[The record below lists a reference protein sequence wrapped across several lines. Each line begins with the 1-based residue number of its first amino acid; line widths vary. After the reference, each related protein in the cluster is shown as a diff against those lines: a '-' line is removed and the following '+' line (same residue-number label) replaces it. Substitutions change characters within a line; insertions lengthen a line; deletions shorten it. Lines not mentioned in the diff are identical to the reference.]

1 MHNAY
6 MSDDVLY
13 EARGAVAV
21 ITLNR
26 PAALNAVTYDM
37 FEQLRERLVE
47 AELTPEIRAV
57 VLTGTGRAF
66 SSGGDLKIPLIEHTE
81 RWPDRSY
88 LGLVQRAASLV
99 SFLEWMTTPV
109 ICMVNGLAFGVGLA
123 FVLAGDLTIA
133 AEGATFCC
141 PEAARDV
148 VDPYMPRLVWRVGF
162 ERAKYM
168 ILTGEPIPAADAA
181 TWGLITEAVPADQL
195 EERTMKLAELIA
207 GKGPNAV
214 AGYKS
219 MLRRILPEFDLATY
233 FGGAMTDRGTVALQA
248 FVERSADKTE
258 RGANKKGR
266 SGGKSAA
273 DGHGV

>member
-1 MHNAY
+1 MP
-6 MSDDVLY
+6 SDVASADVLY
-13 EARGAVAV
+13 EVRGPVAV

-37 FEQLRERLVE
+37 FEALRERLVE

-57 VLTGTGRAF
+57 VLTGAGRAF
-66 SSGGDLKIPLIEHTE
+66 SSGGDLKVPLAENSE
-81 RWPDRSY
+81 KWPDRSY

-109 ICMVNGLAFGVGLA
+109 ICMVNGLAYGVGLA

-133 AEGATFCC
+133 AEEATFCC

-168 ILTGEPIPAADAA
+168 ILTGAAVPAPQAVE
-181 TWGLITEAVPADQL
+181 WGLVTEAVPAGQL
-195 EERTMKLAELIA
+195 EKRTLELAELIA

-219 MLRRILPEFDLATY
+219 MLRRLLPEFDLATY
-233 FGGAMTDRGTVALQA
+233 YGGAMSDRGTTALQA
-248 FVERSADKTE
+248 FIDRSP
-258 RGANKKGR
+258 GKG
-266 SGGKSAA
+266 GQ
-273 DGHGV
+273 